1 MLVDID
7 LVFDIER
14 ANDSSMA
21 MQIVSGNQVLYS
33 ADNFSNGRHQISLK
47 LNTPGRLDFVLLGR
61 QDQDT
66 VCDAQGNIVE
76 NKHICLESIAVNGF
90 NINGYKLD
98 STVIATVGHPV
109 FWNYNGTVRLTIDQD
124 DPVIWIINNKQLW

>member
-7 LVFDIER
+7 LVFNIER

-21 MQIVSGNQVLYS
+21 MQIVSGDQVLYS
-33 ADNFSNGRHQISLK
+33 ADNFDNGRHLVSLK
-47 LNTPGRLDFVLLGR
+47 LNTPGCLDFILSGR

-66 VCDAQGNIVE
+66 VCDTQGNIVE
-76 NKHICLESIAVNGF
+76 NKHICLESLSVNGF
-90 NINGYKLD
+90 GINGHKLD
-98 STVIATVGHPV
+98 STVIASAGHPV
-109 FWNYNGTVRLTIDQD
+109 FWNYNGTVQLTIDQD